1 MCNLNKCEAYYGLIF
16 LSLSVSDFQWLVS
29 GAHKDIVVFLLNST
43 KKKVYLLQASVY
55 VRSGACVSAMKDR
68 EKEIANKSNWWHICG
83 FWMVIPFVYPSGR
96 CNSDNQLPTIT
107 FLFFQRGHRL
117 LLEHP
122 WAYVQTK
129 PAVVL

>member
-1 MCNLNKCEAYYGLIF
+1 MCNLNKCEAYNGLVF

-68 EKEIANKSNWWHICG
+68 EKEIANKSN
-83 FWMVIPFVYPSGR
+83 
-96 CNSDNQLPTIT
+96 
-107 FLFFQRGHRL
+107 
-117 LLEHP
+117 
-122 WAYVQTK
+122 
-129 PAVVL
+129 